1 MTDALSSADIA
12 VILGCAKKTAL
23 QKMLMYMPY
32 YNITPLG
39 MRATYRVDR
48 KDFDKWLAAQRRA
61 PEMDRI
67 LKFREVNL
75 K

>member
-1 MTDALSSADIA
+1 MSNTLSSADIA
-12 VILGCAKKTAL
+12 TILGCSKKTAL
-23 QKMLMYMPY
+23 SKMLLYMPY

-61 PEMDRI
+61 PEMDGI
-67 LKFREVNL
+67 IKFRNANL

>member
-1 MTDALSSADIA
+1 MSSSLSSADIA
-12 VILGCAKKTAL
+12 VILGCSKKTAL

-48 KDFDKWLAAQRRA
+48 KDFDKWLLAQKRA
-61 PEMDRI
+61 PGIDGI
-67 LKFREVNL
+67 IKFREINL